1 MSSLVLS
8 GGVDGKACIYDINRK
23 VMVNHVQYSSSVTAI
38 RWLPLDVSRDANFPD
53 IFIFGDSGIKGVGIF
68 SFLGDRGISKSDG
81 QFNTAAV
88 LLLSDGFLWM

>member
-38 RWLPLDVSRDANFPD
+38 RWLPLDVRTTQWRKFRN
-53 IFIFGDSGIKGVGIF
+53 V
-68 SFLGDRGISKSDG
+68 
-81 QFNTAAV
+81 V
-88 LLLSDGFLWM
+88 